1 MGSDHLPIVMSV
13 DCQIVTLQ
21 PPPITELRWN
31 WKKADF
37 VGFSKKL
44 DDTIKNTPIS
54 LEEAPIDVRTRFLND
69 AMLSAAK
76 AHIGKVK
83 ASTNSKEWLSKE
95 IREAI
100 KLRNRLRRSIASNRK
115 EWITACREVQSMIR
129 ESKEEKL
136 KEFIS
141 ESDHSNDPNKI
152 WTKIKALSGKSA
164 SSIRNETLVHNGKCF
179 TSSRTKANAFMHRY
193 AEISRLDIPKSSRRK
208 KPISRMLNAPS
219 VAEESCQAFN
229 PAELSVAIKS
239 MKPKGAPGRDR
250 IAPRFINSLG
260 PVALSFMLTIF
271 NDSWCSGSC
280 PLLWRE
286 AIIIPLLKKGKPAS
300 QINSFRPV
308 SLTSCVAKTMER
320 MVANRMSNLAER
332 SGWWC
337 EDQAGFRSMRSCEDQ
352 VLWLSQSISD
362 GFQSKQASRTVLAL
376 LDFSK
381 AYDTVWR
388 ERLF

>member
-1 MGSDHLPIVMSV
+1 
-13 DCQIVTLQ
+13 
-21 PPPITELRWN
+21 
-31 WKKADF
+31 
-37 VGFSKKL
+37 
-44 DDTIKNTPIS
+44 
-54 LEEAPIDVRTRFLND
+54 
-69 AMLSAAK
+69 
-76 AHIGKVK
+76 
-83 ASTNSKEWLSKE
+83 
-95 IREAI
+95 
-100 KLRNRLRRSIASNRK
+100 
-115 EWITACREVQSMIR
+115 MIR
-129 ESKEEKL
+129 ESKEEKW

-141 ESDHSNDPNKI
+141 KSDHSNDPNKI

-179 TSSRTKANAFMHRY
+179 TSSRTKANAFIHRY

-208 KPISRMLNAPS
+208 KPIRRMLNVLS

-229 PAELSVAIKS
+229 LAELSVAIKS

-250 IAPRFINSLG
+250 IAPKFINALG
-260 PVALSFMLTIF
+260 PVALSFMLAIF

-280 PLLWRE
+280 PSSWRE
-286 AIIIPLLKKGKPAS
+286 AIIIPLLKKGKPTS
-300 QINSFRPV
+300 QIDSFRPV

-352 VLWLSQSISD
+352 VLRLSQSISD

-388 ERLF
+388 ERLFEIMLEKGVPRTMVN